1 MHSSISPGI
10 LLIISSSCSF
20 CFLQCS
26 VLTSFYVMVPCPFF
40 HRIKYFMVFHLFEN
54 ANGRIMKVK
63 LLLEDSLNHFSLRK
77 WSFISSLLMH
87 WIPNVVNCLLLFHLL
102 FFRHD
107 LLLFQL
113 GQISLSFHF
122 TYLCLSIWNCVPQLT
137 LAVLKW
143 CLSVGTVIYVSP
155 LALLED
161 LDLMLSQFKHFFRVY
176 WLQSSAFKVWR
187 V

>member
-1 MHSSISPGI
+1 MHRANTESK
-10 LLIISSSCSF
+10 
-20 CFLQCS
+20 
-26 VLTSFYVMVPCPFF
+26 TS
-40 HRIKYFMVFHLFEN
+40 
-54 ANGRIMKVK
+54 
-63 LLLEDSLNHFSLRK
+63 LEDSLNHFSLRK

-143 CLSVGTVIYVSP
+143 CLSVGTVIYHWCVPIGFVGRAGS
-155 LALLED
+155 D
-161 LDLMLSQFKHFFRVY
+161 VITIHDF
-176 WLQSSAFKVWR
+176 LQGVLVAIIWMWSMEGLGLKPGMRYGFL
-187 V
+187 

>member
-1 MHSSISPGI
+1 MGFH
-10 LLIISSSCSF
+10 LLIKCTGWI
-20 CFLQCS
+20 L
-26 VLTSFYVMVPCPFF
+26 
-40 HRIKYFMVFHLFEN
+40 
-54 ANGRIMKVK
+54 KVK
-63 LLLEDSLNHFSLRK
+63 LLLEESMNHFSLRK

-87 WIPNVVNCLLLFHLL
+87 WIPNVVNCLLPFICC

-122 TYLCLSIWNCVPQLT
+122 TYLCLSVWNYVPQLI

-155 LALLED
+155 LALLEE
-161 LDLMLSQFKHFFRVY
+161 LDLTLSQFMPFFRVY
-176 WLQSSAFKVWR
+176 WLQSSGCEVWR